1 LIKTTIRLKLDKY
14 PRLYLS
20 LLRAKRRRHWSRA
33 WVVSKNTEVVIEGF
47 PRSANSF
54 AREAFLTG
62 QRRIRRATHV
72 HSSAQV
78 VQACRWKIP
87 TLVLMRD
94 PRGAVCGDVA
104 FGCELAE
111 RDPQHVRAGE
121 INDSLR
127 RYIAFYERVEPFHEG
142 FMVGHFPE
150 VTKDFGAVMR
160 KFNEYFGTEFVVFEH
175 TEEAVQKITAMSF
188 HVGPQ
193 ANREAIKAVVHEK
206 YENDAAAAL
215 KDRARSIYERLLQV
229 KGIEL
234 SNGD

>member
-1 LIKTTIRLKLDKY
+1 MKTSIRLLLDRY
-14 PRLYLS
+14 PRVYLS
-20 LLRAKRRRHWSRA
+20 LLRAKRLRHWSRA
-33 WVVSKNTEVVIEGF
+33 WVVSKDTQVVIEGF

-54 AREAFLTG
+54 ARKSFTIN
-62 QRRIRRATHV
+62 QPKIRHATHV

-78 VQACRWKIP
+78 VQAYRWKIP

-94 PRGAVCGDVA
+94 PKGAVCGDVA

-111 RDPQHVRAGE
+111 RDPQHVRAAE

-142 FMVGHFPE
+142 FVVGHFPE

-160 KFNEYFGTEFVVFEH
+160 RFNEYFGTEFVVFVH
-175 TEEAVQKITAMSF
+175 TEEAAAKITGMSF
-188 HVGPQ
+188 HMGPR
-193 ANREAIKAVVHEK
+193 ANRDAIKAVVHEK
-206 YENDAAAAL
+206 YEKDAAPAL
-215 KDRARSIYERLLQV
+215 KDRARKVYERILSL

-234 SNGD
+234 GDS